1 MNRINQDLI
10 DRMAGELQPVSP
22 LKLRDG
28 LLLVALASLAAVLLV
43 HLLEG
48 LWAGILLGQASA
60 FFMIANGLL
69 LVLGV
74 ASATS
79 VVAMA
84 SPRVGNRHDAP
95 KWTMAMAAVLPAA
108 ALVTMAVQQ
117 SGSLRPALRHRGA
130 GGIFRYGYGVAAVA
144 KTRRPCVAEHRWS
157 PSGCSSRC
165 PWQRGLRAGLPDR
178 RDSPSGYFPRRA
190 GYCGRIDRAAG
201 RSAPVALVICGEGAI
216 VPPPARALPN
226 LGQALPAISY
236 FRR

>member
-117 SGSLRPALRHRGA
+117 SGSAMLDDPYGLLCAIAALASSSVTATALLLWLRRGA
-130 GGIFRYGYGVAAVA
+130 PVSLNTAGLHLGVAAGALGSAAYGLACPIDGIVHLGIFHVA
-144 KTRRPCVAEHRWS
+144 PVIV
-157 PSGCSSRC
+157 
-165 PWQRGLRAGLPDR
+165 AGLIGRPAV
-178 RDSPSGYFPRRA
+178 PRLLRW
-190 GYCGRIDRAAG
+190 
-201 RSAPVALVICGEGAI
+201 
-216 VPPPARALPN
+216 
-226 LGQALPAISY
+226 
-236 FRR
+236 